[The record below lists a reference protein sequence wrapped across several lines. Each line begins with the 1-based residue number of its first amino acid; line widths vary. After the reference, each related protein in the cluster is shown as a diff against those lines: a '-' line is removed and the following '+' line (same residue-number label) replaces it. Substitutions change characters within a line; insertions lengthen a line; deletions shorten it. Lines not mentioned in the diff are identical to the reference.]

1 VTASRFIRILAIVE
15 VQELRPGLW
24 RWTAPHPEFDD
35 VSSAYLEAGDVVC
48 LIDPLVPGGEE
59 EPFFAALDRDV
70 ERVGLPVAIVLT
82 NPWHRRSSDELASR
96 YEATVYVGAK
106 GGLPGGIGAY
116 AGGMHADD
124 VVLHAPQQRA
134 LFTGDTLVGD
144 QLCPEDWLAE
154 GREHHVEC
162 LRRVAAL
169 DADLVVPAHG
179 EPFPLERLVAAL
191 H

>member
-1 VTASRFIRILAIVE
+1 MLGILD

-24 RWTAPHPEFDD
+24 RWTARQPEFDE

-59 EPFFAALDRDV
+59 EPFFEALERDV
-70 ERVGLPVAIVLT
+70 ERLGLPVAIVLT
-82 NPWHRRSSDELASR
+82 NPWHRRSSEELALR
-96 YEATVYVGAK
+96 YGAEVYVGVE
-106 GGLPGGIGAY
+106 GGLPGNIEPY
-116 AGGMHADD
+116 AGGMHAED
-124 VVLHAPQQRA
+124 VVLHAPLQRA

-169 DADLVVPAHG
+169 DADLVVPSHG
-179 EPFPLERLVAAL
+179 DPFPLERLVTAL

>member
-1 VTASRFIRILAIVE
+1 MD

-24 RWTAPHPEFDD
+24 RWTAPHPEFGQ
-35 VSSAYLEAGDVVC
+35 VSSAYLEEADVVC

-59 EPFFAALDRDV
+59 AAFFAALDRDI
-70 ERVGLPVAIVLT
+70 ERLGLPVAIVLT
-82 NPWHRRSSDELASR
+82 NPWHRRSSDELALR
-96 YEATVYVGAK
+96 YRAKIHVGIEGA
-106 GGLPGGIGAY
+106 LPGGIEAY
-116 AGGMHADD
+116 AGGMHAED
-124 VVLHAPQQRA
+124 VVLHAPLQRA
-134 LFTGDTLVGD
+134 LFTGDMLVGD

-169 DADLVVPAHG
+169 DVDLVIPAHG
-179 EPFPLERLVAAL
+179 EPFPIEGLVAAL